1 MDASSG
7 TTKLKSAKL
16 ESPKLELIM
25 SFGED
30 RIIRKSPDEIA
41 KMRRSGKM
49 VRQVLNH
56 LQGVV
61 AAGVTTM
68 DLEQAAE
75 KMIAELGAA
84 PAFKGDYGYPCVPW
98 PLINLGNLDSVSL
111 G

>member
-61 AAGVTTM
+61 AAGGKNI

-75 KMIAELGAA
+75 KLIAEVGGAS
-84 PAFKGDYGYPCVPW
+84 AFQGDFGDSCVMCTLVKEESGHGIP
-98 PLINLGNLDSVSL
+98 
-111 G
+111 

>member
-49 VRQVLNH
+49 VRQDLNH

-61 AAGVTTM
+61 AARVTNM
-68 DLEQAAE
+68 DPDQAAE
-75 KMIAELGAA
+75 KLNTELGAA
-84 PAFKGDYGYPCVPW
+84 PPVKGHYGHPSVLAT
-98 PLINLGNLDSVSL
+98 LINANSRHGIPS
-111 G
+111 